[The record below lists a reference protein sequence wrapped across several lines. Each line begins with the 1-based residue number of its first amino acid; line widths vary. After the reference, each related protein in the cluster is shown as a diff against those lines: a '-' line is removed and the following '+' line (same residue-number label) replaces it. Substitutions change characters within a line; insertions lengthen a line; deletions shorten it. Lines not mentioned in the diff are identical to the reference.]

1 MIVFKDFLKWYNNKD
16 IAPTLEAIQKMIQI
30 YHNKRIDML
39 KLGSTSLNL
48 ANICLHKSTNY
59 KLYPFCESD
68 KDLCEKAPKDI
79 SSGPSLVFTRQ
90 AVVDETF
97 IRNSSNICKSIVGID
112 ASQLYPFSMCEEMP
126 TGLYTRWEFDT
137 EMQRFKD
144 RRNPTRNFNN
154 MVKHVFLSRNKTRI
168 KLVSFLF
175 RLENRK
181 KLIVL
186 MLMVTAITVNV
197 IIFLSCV
204 KKNVVKIF

>member
-1 MIVFKDFLKWYNNKD
+1 MTSGTSIVFN
-16 IAPTLEAIQKMIQI
+16 P
-30 YHNKRIDML
+30 
-39 KLGSTSLNL
+39 
-48 ANICLHKSTNY
+48 
-59 KLYPFCESD
+59 
-68 KDLCEKAPKDI
+68 KAVI
-79 SSGPSLVFTRQ
+79 
-90 AVVDETF
+90 DETF
-97 IRNSSNICKSIVGID
+97 IRNSSSICKSIVGID

-175 RLENRK
+175 CLENRK

-197 IIFLSCV
+197 IIFLSRV
-204 KKNVVKIF
+204 KKNVVKIL